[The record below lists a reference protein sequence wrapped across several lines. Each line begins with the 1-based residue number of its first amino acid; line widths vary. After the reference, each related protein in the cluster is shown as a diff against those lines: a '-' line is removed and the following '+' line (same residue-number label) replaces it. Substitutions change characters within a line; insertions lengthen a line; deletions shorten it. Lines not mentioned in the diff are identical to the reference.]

1 MSYGNHRYVLMTVDP
16 VHIGTGGMR
25 LGRVDLSIVREP
37 GTNLPKIPGT
47 ALHGA
52 IRSYAA
58 YRYGKPRCAGLGQRR
73 EGREGHCGRPTCP
86 ICYTFGY
93 VRGEDT
99 AQAHSGV
106 VTITDARILLF
117 PVYSMVG
124 PVWVT
129 SPSTLEDFGI
139 RGQSVAE
146 GKAKW
151 PNGLT
156 NANHL
161 NLGWL
166 MVEKDRDDWNVPE
179 GLAECLPDPTKERLK
194 ARIILI
200 PDKLFTHVVNS
211 NLEVRTSVS
220 INPETGA
227 AEEGALFTYEAI
239 PRATFLWLDVIVDD
253 HRGEFPS
260 KERLEKWEQTLR
272 NGDAN
277 AKKRLLKSW
286 RLLKE
291 SEENGEKLKGAVEIA
306 QKWLRE
312 EKIKEEGQEK
322 WRWERKTMQNVDG
335 TAAGIVA
342 AGLEWAK
349 DLGIGGMGT
358 RGFGRVRCV
367 ASGKVENGKVNTWE
381 ECYGKADT

>member
-1 MSYGNHRYVLMTVDP
+1 MSYENHRYVLMTVDP
-16 VHIGTGGMR
+16 VHVGTGGMR

-58 YRYGKPRCAGLGQRR
+58 YRYGKRRCAGLGQAR

-93 VRGEDT
+93 VKGET
-99 AQAHSGV
+99 SEQAHSGV
-106 VTITDARILLF
+106 VSIGDARILLF

-129 SPSTLEDFGI
+129 SPSTLADFGNKNL
-139 RGQSVAE
+139 SVQE

-151 PNGLT
+151 PKGLT
-156 NANHL
+156 AQGHL

-166 MVEKDRDDWNVPE
+166 MVEKE
-179 GLAECLPDPTKERLK
+179 GEWTPPGDLTQHLPDPVKG
-194 ARIILI
+194 RIVLI
-200 PDKLFTHVVNS
+200 SDKLFIHVANS

-239 PRATFLWLDVIVDD
+239 PRATFLWLDVVVDD
-253 HRGEFPS
+253 YREGLPYRGFPN
-260 KERLEKWEQTLR
+260 KERLEKWEKILE
-272 NGDAN
+272 GEDKA
-277 AKKRLLKSW
+277 AKKELLERW
-286 RLLKE
+286 RLWN
-291 SEENGEKLKGAVEIA
+291 EEQGDEKLGEAVNRATNWIKGEKV
-306 QKWLRE
+306 
-312 EKIKEEGQEK
+312 QEDNQER
-322 WRWERKTMQNVDG
+322 WRWDTKPMQNVDQSPL
-335 TAAGIVA
+335 GIVT
-342 AGLEWAK
+342 AGLEWAEH
-349 DLGIGGMGT
+349 LGIGGMGT
-358 RGFGRVRCV
+358 RGFGRLRKV
-367 ASGKVENGKVNTWE
+367 AEV
-381 ECYGKADT
+381 

>member
-1 MSYGNHRYVLMTVDP
+1 MSYENHRYVLMTVDP

-58 YRYGKPRCAGLGQRR
+58 YRYGKLRCAGLGQRR
-73 EGREGHCGRPTCP
+73 GEEREGHCGHPTCP

-93 VRGEDT
+93 VRGEET
-99 AQAHSGV
+99 EQAHSGV

-151 PNGLT
+151 PRDLT
-156 NANHL
+156 KEGHL

-166 MVEKDRDDWNVPE
+166 MVEKDANLNVSN
-179 GLAECLPDPTKERLK
+179 LNLPAGIPQQVCEHIVL
-194 ARIILI
+194 IL
-200 PDKLFTHVVNS
+200 DKLFTHVVNS

-220 INPETGA
+220 LNPETGA

-239 PRATFLWLDVIVDD
+239 PRATFLWMDVIVDD
-253 HRGEFPS
+253 HRGEFPN
-260 KERLEKWEQTLR
+260 KECLEKWEQTLR
-272 NGDAN
+272 DDDAN

-291 SEENGEKLKGAVEIA
+291 SEENDEKLKGAVEIA
-306 QKWLRE
+306 QRWLRE
-312 EKIKEEGQEK
+312 EKIEEEGQEK
-322 WRWERKTMQNVDG
+322 WRWEMKTMQNVEN
-335 TAAGIVA
+335 TPAGIVA

-358 RGFGRVRCV
+358 RGFGRVRKV
-367 ASGKVENGKVNTWE
+367 AEV
-381 ECYGKADT
+381 

>member
-1 MSYGNHRYVLMTVDP
+1 MEKEANLNVANL
-16 VHIGTGGMR
+16 
-25 LGRVDLSIVREP
+25 
-37 GTNLPKIPGT
+37 NLPTDIP
-47 ALHGA
+47 
-52 IRSYAA
+52 
-58 YRYGKPRCAGLGQRR
+58 QQ
-73 EGREGHCGRPTCP
+73 
-86 ICYTFGY
+86 
-93 VRGEDT
+93 VRD
-99 AQAHSGV
+99 
-106 VTITDARILLF
+106 RI
-117 PVYSMVG
+117 V
-124 PVWVT
+124 
-129 SPSTLEDFGI
+129 
-139 RGQSVAE
+139 
-146 GKAKW
+146 
-151 PNGLT
+151 
-156 NANHL
+156 
-161 NLGWL
+161 
-166 MVEKDRDDWNVPE
+166 
-179 GLAECLPDPTKERLK
+179 
-194 ARIILI
+194 LI
-200 PDKLFTHVVNS
+200 SDKLFTHVVNS

-239 PRATFLWLDVIVDD
+239 PRATFLWMDVIVDD

-358 RGFGRVRCV
+358 RGFGRVRKV
-367 ASGKVENGKVNTWE
+367 AEV
-381 ECYGKADT
+381 